1 MADNIKIIGNIV
13 GSTTVS
19 RYNTSDSNLIASQ
32 NIQENF
38 GQYADYIEYYIYD
51 TAGNLLNT
59 SYNYHNF
66 KLPTTN
72 GLKPGFQVS
81 SSNVNSMA
89 EAQVG
94 VISNYTQSI
103 SALPVIEIDPVSDL
117 QNIGFSSGEFKVQY
131 NFFNSK
137 ISSPTA
143 ELFIKEI
150 SSDRTEIRVGSTIL
164 TNDQIESGSLTLIN
178 EISGSSYFVD
188 YLINFG
194 NNTQS
199 TAINVALNKVDPNY
213 EILFKLYQP
222 LPLNITLKTTLW
234 VVKEKIIPYVFD
246 INLDKLVL
254 PPPPP
259 TLRGPNFD
267 ITIPNHNSIAT
278 SYQNYTN
285 LINNVQNIS
294 TSSYQQLLNLIQSQS
309 LDINVDYNNF
319 SNFGFFSSAR
329 SRLDNFYNKV
339 KQIEDY
345 KNNIAIYTA
354 LTSSRPNLITDLN
367 TATASI
373 NDLVS
378 HFDGFEYYLYFE
390 SGSSLTSSI
399 EYSVNPYPKSN
410 ATKPYLLYS
419 TGSSLVKSWYDFT
432 TSSADNYDNDNQ
444 NYIVNTLPSFI
455 KEDSNNAPYITFVNM
470 VGHYFDNIWIFLQA
484 VTDVNLAN
492 NNLEQGV
499 SKDLVYSVLQSL
511 GTKLYNQYGDSDNVS
526 FLIGNSGS
534 AYYTGSDTQAFTY
547 TGSYLNT
554 IPKKDLLAESYKRIY
569 HNLPLLLKTKG
580 TNYGLQTLIT
590 TFGITGSTLGV
601 KEYGGSLKSNTLNE
615 DNSDKIRIISN
626 TITGSVLSPYI
637 SLQTQP
643 TESNL
648 FRTND
653 LHYVDISFSPQEY
666 IDNYVSS
673 SIIAIS
679 SSWNIDDIIGDPS
692 YQYSSSY
699 SALNTQKQQYYSP
712 LSASVIP
719 FTGSAG
725 SGSIGATDYNSFIR
739 LIQFFDNSLF
749 KMIKDFIPAR
759 ANLSTGITI
768 SSPVLERN
776 KWVLANPSSTSQI
789 QENDSDISGPTIKT
803 EYNNLYSN
811 LTGSKVAYYTGEITG
826 SGINVYNYFVSG
838 NINPY
843 LVLTSSLTSA
853 DLNEFNHSKFNV
865 TLNNVSS
872 SRASLIRQKLEISGS
887 SGMLGK
893 GSHALLTTASL
904 QDSYEFLKTHQ
915 LSRYDG
921 VKLFSAKYN
930 DYTDGDTSY
939 GKTAVIDRN
948 SIKLGLF
955 SEIVANKFL
964 PKRNNAVLKYLVD
977 IDGNFTELNQR
988 NTHWQEVQNIFKIND
1003 TGSVSLFNDQLYS
1016 NQKVTNGEKLIFD
1029 SGYTYAPLLY
1039 FGTGSIDTKAYFE
1052 NIEDPSSYLI
1062 TAQNSGSS
1070 YFISGSSSNLF
1081 PIQSSTGKMF
1091 NLFNKETFDSDNVF
1105 TPGSS
1110 TATSASYTAS
1120 DSGDYKLISSFNLT
1134 LGIPSGGSGSYTF
1147 KLLKNGAAFS
1157 PAIENTQTFTII
1169 NAATASLYPYSPAT
1183 PQSVYVSAGYS
1194 HDDVVYRSGIES
1206 ISNKPILLGSTSHPA
1221 GTTFYEYYVPLY
1233 SIYTVGGFGNCSLNF
1248 VDFLGSEWYSL
1259 VDLGNTITGDA
1270 IPSCT
1275 NVFLYDVGL
1284 QLWSI
1289 PDFDTPAGTVTKTIS
1304 INKPQS
1310 DPITLTKND
1319 ILTLEFSQ
1327 SYVSVNGGGSVYTAS
1342 ITQGSLE
1349 ISSLATTTGY
1359 SSTSY
1364 PYFNSSSLSSSIAVG
1379 SGSNIITFNS
1389 ALSNFNNAGYQFVPN
1404 PLSGST
1410 SILYSISASYGDVD
1424 YQFNINPYDMVVTQL
1439 SDNSYVESRIL
1450 SSSISSSFL
1459 QIHLDSD
1466 MSSLFKTNIMSG
1478 SYQRF
1483 LLLKK
1488 VEDETNVHL
1497 SFTKRAGKTSY
1508 GFLIPEDI
1516 NQSILNNIDTITK
1529 EAKQKLLNDQSVIS
1543 GSL

>member
-13 GSTTVS
+13 SSTTIS

-32 NIQENF
+32 AIQESF
-38 GQYADYIEYYIYD
+38 GQYADYIEYYIYNA
-51 TAGNLLNT
+51 AGNLLNT

-81 SSNVNSMA
+81 SSNVSSMD
-89 EAQVG
+89 ETQVG
-94 VISNYTQSI
+94 IISNYTQSI

-164 TNDQIESGSLTLIN
+164 TNEQIESGSLTLIN

-194 NNTQS
+194 NNTQA

-234 VVKEKIIPYVFD
+234 VVKEKITPYVFD
-246 INLDKLVL
+246 INLDKLVI

-419 TGSSLVKSWYDFT
+419 TGSSLVKSWYNFT

-492 NNLEQGV
+492 NNLEKGV

-534 AYYTGSDTQAFTY
+534 AEFSNSDTQAFTS

-590 TFGITGSTLGV
+590 TFGITGSTLSV

-699 SALNTQKQQYYSP
+699 STLNTQKQQYYSP

-789 QENDSDISGPTIKT
+789 QENDGVISGPTIKT
-803 EYNNLYSN
+803 EYNTLYSN
-811 LTGSKVAYYTGEITG
+811 LTGSKAAYYTGEITG
-826 SGINVYNYFVSG
+826 SILNVYNYFISG

-853 DLNEFNHSKFNV
+853 GLNEFDHSKFNV
-865 TLNNVSS
+865 TLNNVSR
-872 SRASLIRQKLEISGS
+872 SRASLTRQKLEISGS

-893 GSHALLTTASL
+893 GSYALLTTASL

-930 DYTDGDTSY
+930 DYTSGDISF

-948 SIKLGLF
+948 SVKLGLF
-955 SEIVANKFL
+955 SEVVANKFL
-964 PKRNNAVLKYLVD
+964 PKRNNATLKYLVD
-977 IDGNFTELNQR
+977 IDGNLTELNLR
-988 NTHWQEVQNIFKIND
+988 NTHWPEIQNTFVSSD
-1003 TGSVSLFNDQLYS
+1003 TASVSLFNSQLYS
-1016 NQKVTNGEKLIFD
+1016 NQKTTNGDKPIFD
-1029 SGYTYAPLLY
+1029 SGYNYSPLLY
-1039 FGTGSIDTKAYFE
+1039 FSSSIPDPILSFQNQGDTSAFLAVAT
-1052 NIEDPSSYLI
+1052 NISSSY
-1062 TAQNSGSS
+1062 
-1070 YFISGSSSNLF
+1070 YISGSSINGFPLNGGFVSN
-1081 PIQSSTGKMF
+1081 IYNVETQDDG
-1091 NLFNKETFDSDNVF
+1091 NKF
-1105 TPGSS
+1105 TPGTLSTFPTYSVSETGYYQVGANISINLNSPISNNDVTWSLELYSGSVKLLESS
-1110 TATSASYTAS
+1110 QSVKLGGTATANCYSYECYAYYGGTLNWTDCDGTDQSLFMNPGTYYTIDCAREGS
-1120 DSGDYKLISSFNLT
+1120 VYGQGFSRRALCGRHQTTGNSFYTLS
-1134 LGIPSGGSGSYTF
+1134 LGIDKGYTNTDYLQLILNDQIYF
-1147 KLLKNGAAFS
+1147 KLKLV
-1157 PAIENTQTFTII
+1157 
-1169 NAATASLYPYSPAT
+1169 NATSNIFTASL
-1183 PQSVYVSAGYS
+1183 SAGNLSFGSLAQSTGYQN
-1194 HDDVVYRSGIES
+1194 IT
-1206 ISNKPILLGSTSHPA
+1206 GSTTYFHS
-1221 GTTFYEYYVPLY
+1221 
-1233 SIYTVGGFGNCSLNF
+1233 
-1248 VDFLGSEWYSL
+1248 
-1259 VDLGNTITGDA
+1259 
-1270 IPSCT
+1270 
-1275 NVFLYDVGL
+1275 
-1284 QLWSI
+1284 
-1289 PDFDTPAGTVTKTIS
+1289 
-1304 INKPQS
+1304 
-1310 DPITLTKND
+1310 
-1319 ILTLEFSQ
+1319 
-1327 SYVSVNGGGSVYTAS
+1327 AS
-1342 ITQGSLE
+1342 IAAATSSIVFNAA
-1349 ISSLATTTGY
+1349 ISSLY
-1359 SSTSY
+1359 
-1364 PYFNSSSLSSSIAVG
+1364 NSGNYL
-1379 SGSNIITFNS
+1379 
-1389 ALSNFNNAGYQFVPN
+1389 FVPN
-1404 PLSGST
+1404 PTTGSLN
-1410 SILYSISASYGDVD
+1410 SLYNIYGDVD
-1424 YQFNINPYDMVVTQL
+1424 NVFYPKKYDLIVIYLNDNSIIEFVINDISYSVLTGLLTINTNLPLSSALKTQL
-1439 SDNSYVESRIL
+1439 TTVSTP
-1450 SSSISSSFL
+1450 
-1459 QIHLDSD
+1459 QI
-1466 MSSLFKTNIMSG
+1466 K
-1478 SYQRF
+1478 RF
-1483 LLLKK
+1483 LLLSKIP
-1488 VEDETNVHL
+1488 DETNVIL
-1497 SFTKRAGKTSY
+1497 SFIKRDGKTSY
-1508 GFLIPEDI
+1508 GFLIPDDI
-1516 NQSILNNIDTITK
+1516 SQNVLSNIDTITK
-1529 EAKQKLLNDQSVIS
+1529 EVKQKLLNDQSVIS

>member
-13 GSTTVS
+13 GSTTIS

-32 NIQENF
+32 AIQESF

-51 TAGNLLNT
+51 AAGNLLNT
-59 SYNYHNF
+59 NYNYHSF
-66 KLPTTN
+66 KLPITN

-103 SALPVIEIDPVSDL
+103 STLPTIEIDPVSDL

-131 NFFNSK
+131 NFFNNK

-164 TNDQIESGSLTLIN
+164 TNEQIESGSLTLIN

-194 NNTQS
+194 NNIQA

-222 LPLNITLKTTLW
+222 LPLNIIPKTTLW
-234 VVKEKIIPYVFD
+234 VVKEKITPYVFD
-246 INLDKLVL
+246 INLDKLVI

-345 KNNIAIYTA
+345 KNNIAVYTA

-373 NDLVS
+373 NDLIS

-399 EYSVNPYPKSN
+399 EYSINPYPKSN
-410 ATKPYLLYS
+410 GTKPYLLYP
-419 TGSSLVKSWYDFT
+419 TGSSLVKNWYDFT
-432 TSSADNYDNDNQ
+432 TSSADDYDNDNQ

-492 NNLEQGV
+492 NNLEKGV

-534 AYYTGSDTQAFTY
+534 AEFSNSDTQAFTS

-653 LHYVDISFSPQEY
+653 LHYVDVSFSPQEY
-666 IDNYVSS
+666 IDNYISS
-673 SIIAIS
+673 SISSVS

-719 FTGSAG
+719 FTGSAN

-739 LIQFFDNSLF
+739 LIQYFDNSLF

-768 SSPVLERN
+768 NSPVLERN

-789 QENDSDISGPTIKT
+789 QENDGVVSGLTIKT

-811 LTGSKVAYYTGEITG
+811 LTGSKAAYYNGEITG
-826 SGINVYNYFVSG
+826 SILNVYNYFISG

-843 LVLTSSLTSA
+843 LVLTSSLTPA

-872 SRASLIRQKLEISGS
+872 SRVSLTRQKLEISGS

-930 DYTDGDTSY
+930 DYTDGDISF
-939 GKTAVIDRN
+939 GKAAVIDRN

-988 NTHWQEVQNIFKIND
+988 NTHWQEVQNIFKINN

-1016 NQKVTNGEKLIFD
+1016 NQKITNGEKLIFD
-1029 SGYTYAPLLY
+1029 SGYTYSPLLY
-1039 FGTGSIDTKAYFE
+1039 FGTGSIDTKVYFE

-1070 YFISGSSSNLF
+1070 YYITGSSSNLF
-1081 PIQSSTGKMF
+1081 PIQSSTGKIF
-1091 NLFNKETFDSDNVF
+1091 NLFNKEISDSDNVF
-1105 TPGSS
+1105 TPGNS
-1110 TATSASYTAS
+1110 TATSASYTAL
-1120 DSGDYKLISSFNLT
+1120 DSGDYKLIASFDLSLT
-1134 LGIPSGGSGSYTF
+1134 IPSGGSGSYTF

-1157 PAIENTQTFTII
+1157 PAIQDTQTITIL
-1169 NAATASLYPYSPAT
+1169 NETTASNSQTTLYTYQTVLYPT
-1183 PQSVYVSAGYS
+1183 TVT
-1194 HDDVVYRSGIES
+1194 
-1206 ISNKPILLGSTSHPA
+1206 SNKAIYLSGLSRPP
-1221 GTTFYEYYVPLY
+1221 GTTFIKWNAYFLTSSAYPPVPAC
-1233 SIYTVGGFGNCSLNF
+1233 TFGG
-1248 VDFLGSEWYSL
+1248 GSGEWYSL
-1259 VDLGNTITGDA
+1259 NNNGYIVTPID
-1270 IPSCT
+1270 C
-1275 NVFLYDVGL
+1275 
-1284 QLWSI
+1284 SI
-1289 PDFDTPAGTVTKTIS
+1289 ASVTSMFSFEDTVYQIEDFDTPTGTVTKTVS

-1310 DPITLTKND
+1310 NPITLTKND

-1327 SYVSVNGGGSVYTAS
+1327 SYVSVIGGGSIYTAS

-1359 SSTSY
+1359 SFTSY
-1364 PYFNSSSLSSSIAVG
+1364 PYFNSSSLSSSIAIG
-1379 SGSNIITFNS
+1379 SASNTITFTS

-1404 PLSGST
+1404 PLSGSI
-1410 SILYSISASYGDVD
+1410 SSLYSISASYGDVD
-1424 YQFNINPYDMVVTQL
+1424 YQFNINPYDMVVAQL

-1488 VEDETNVHL
+1488 IEDETNVHL
-1497 SFTKRAGKTSY
+1497 SFIKRAGKTSY

-1516 NQSILNNIDTITK
+1516 NQSILDNIDTITK

>member
-234 VVKEKIIPYVFD
+234 VVKEKITPYVFD

-419 TGSSLVKSWYDFT
+419 TGSSLVKSWYNFT

-455 KEDSNNAPYITFVNM
+455 KEDSNNAPYITFINM

-492 NNLEQGV
+492 NNLEKGV

-534 AYYTGSDTQAFTY
+534 AEFSNNDTQAFTS

-615 DNSDKIRIISN
+615 DNSNKIRIISN
-626 TITGSVLSPYI
+626 TITGSVLSPHI

-653 LHYVDISFSPQEY
+653 LHYVDVSFSPQEY

-679 SSWNIDDIIGDPS
+679 SSWNIDDIIGNPS

-699 SALNTQKQQYYSP
+699 SALETQKQQFYSP

-719 FTGSAG
+719 FTGSAN

-768 SSPVLERN
+768 NSPVLERN

-789 QENDSDISGPTIKT
+789 QENDGVVSGPTIKT

-811 LTGSKVAYYTGEITG
+811 LIGSKSAYYNGEITG

-843 LVLTSSLTSA
+843 LVLTSSLISA
-853 DLNEFNHSKFNV
+853 DLYAFNHSDFNV

-887 SGMLGK
+887 LGMLGK
-893 GSHALLTTASL
+893 GSYALLTTASL

-939 GKTAVIDRN
+939 GKTAVINRN

-1029 SGYTYAPLLY
+1029 SGYTYAPILY
-1039 FGTGSIDTKAYFE
+1039 FGTGSIDTKVYFE

-1091 NLFNKETFDSDNVF
+1091 NLFNKEISDSNNVF

-1110 TATSASYTAS
+1110 TATSASYTAL
-1120 DSGDYKLISSFNLT
+1120 DSGNYKLEASFDVSLA
-1134 LGIPSGGSGSYTF
+1134 IPLGGSGSYTL
-1147 KLLKNGAAFS
+1147 KLLKNGTAFS
-1157 PAIENTQTFTII
+1157 PVIEDTQPFSII
-1169 NAATASLYPYSPAT
+1169 NDATSSAANQTLFSFQSTLDNYIVYAT
-1183 PQSVYVSAGYS
+1183 
-1194 HDDVVYRSGIES
+1194 
-1206 ISNKPILLGSTSHPA
+1206 KPILM
-1221 GTTFYEYYVPLY
+1221 
-1233 SIYTVGGFGNCSLNF
+1233 GGNSYN
-1248 VDFLGSEWYSL
+1248 
-1259 VDLGNTITGDA
+1259 IGD
-1270 IPSCT
+1270 S
-1275 NVFLYDVGL
+1275 FLYWDEYFLTGSCNNLGGGANGRYSVPGVTANPPASCDPINPIYNEYVFSDYL
-1284 QLWSI
+1284 YRI
-1289 PDFDTPAGTVTKTIS
+1289 DDFNTPTGTVTKTVS

-1310 DPITLTKND
+1310 NPITLAKND

-1327 SYVSVNGGGSVYTAS
+1327 SYVSVIGGSSNYTAS

-1359 SSTSY
+1359 SFTSY
-1364 PYFNSSSLSSSIAVG
+1364 PYFNSSSLSSSIAAG
-1379 SGSNIITFNS
+1379 SGSNTITFTS
-1389 ALSNFNNAGYQFVPN
+1389 ALGNFNNAGYQFEPN

-1410 SILYSISASYGDVD
+1410 SMLYSISASYGDVD
-1424 YQFNINPYDMVVTQL
+1424 YQFNINPYDMVVAQL

-1483 LLLKK
+1483 LLLKR

>member
-32 NIQENF
+32 AIQESF

-51 TAGNLLNT
+51 AAGNLLNT
-59 SYNYHNF
+59 NYNYHNF
-66 KLPTTN
+66 KLPITN

-94 VISNYTQSI
+94 VISNYTQSV
-103 SALPVIEIDPVSDL
+103 STLPTIEIDPVSDL

-131 NFFNSK
+131 NFFNNK

-194 NNTQS
+194 NNTQA

-222 LPLNITLKTTLW
+222 LPLNITPKTTLW
-234 VVKEKIIPYVFD
+234 VVKEKITPYVFD
-246 INLDKLVL
+246 INLDKLVI

-345 KNNIAIYTA
+345 KNNIAVYTA

-373 NDLVS
+373 NDLIS

-399 EYSVNPYPKSN
+399 EYSINPYPKSN
-410 ATKPYLLYS
+410 GTKPYLLYS

-432 TSSADNYDNDNQ
+432 TSSADDYDNDNQ

-492 NNLEQGV
+492 NNLEKGI

-534 AYYTGSDTQAFTY
+534 AEFSNSDTQAFTS

-653 LHYVDISFSPQEY
+653 LHYVDVSFSPQEY
-666 IDNYVSS
+666 IDNYISS

-739 LIQFFDNSLF
+739 LIQYFDNSLF

-768 SSPVLERN
+768 NSPVLERN

-789 QENDSDISGPTIKT
+789 QENDGVISGPTIKT

-811 LTGSKVAYYTGEITG
+811 LTGSKAAYYTGEITG
-826 SGINVYNYFVSG
+826 SILNVYNYFISG
-838 NINPY
+838 NTNPY
-843 LVLTSSLTSA
+843 LVLTSSFSSA
-853 DLNEFNHSKFNV
+853 SLNEFNHSKFNV
-865 TLNNVSS
+865 TLNNVSR
-872 SRASLIRQKLEISGS
+872 SRASLTRQKLEISGS

-893 GSHALLTTASL
+893 GSYALLTTASL

-915 LSRYDG
+915 LSRYEG
-921 VKLFSAKYN
+921 SKVSSAKYN
-930 DYTDGDTSY
+930 SYTDGDTSY
-939 GKTAVIDRN
+939 GKTAAIDRN

-955 SEIVANKFL
+955 TEIVANKFL
-964 PKRNNAVLKYLVD
+964 PKRNNATLKYLVD

-988 NTHWQEVQNIFKIND
+988 NKHWQEVQNIFKINN

-1016 NQKVTNGEKLIFD
+1016 NQKTTNGEKLIFD
-1029 SGYTYAPLLY
+1029 SGYTYSPLLY
-1039 FGTGSIDTKAYFE
+1039 FGTGSTGGDTKIYFE

-1070 YFISGSSSNLF
+1070 YYITGSSSNLF
-1081 PIQSSTGKMF
+1081 PLQASTGKMF
-1091 NLFNKETFDSDNVF
+1091 NLFNKEISDSSNIF
-1105 TPGSS
+1105 TPGNS
-1110 TATSASYTAS
+1110 TATSASYTAL
-1120 DSGDYKLISSFNLT
+1120 DSGDYKLIASFDLS
-1134 LGIPSGGSGSYTF
+1134 LAIPLGGSGSYTL

-1157 PAIENTQTFTII
+1157 PAIENTQNFSIR
-1169 NAATASLYPYSPAT
+1169 NDATASLIGHDELVTY
-1183 PQSVYVSAGYS
+1183 QSALFPTTVVST
-1194 HDDVVYRSGIES
+1194 
-1206 ISNKPILLGSTSHPA
+1206 KPILMGGTSYPIGTSFTQWNSYFYTGSCSSF
-1221 GTTFYEYYVPLY
+1221 GEGSSNWY
-1233 SIYTVGGFGNCSLNF
+1233 SIPFTTYAGPMTCAPVEPAYNRFAFSN
-1248 VDFLGSEWYSL
+1248 
-1259 VDLGNTITGDA
+1259 
-1270 IPSCT
+1270 
-1275 NVFLYDVGL
+1275 FLYTID
-1284 QLWSI
+1284 
-1289 PDFDTPAGTVTKTIS
+1289 DFNTPTGIITKTVS

-1327 SYVSVNGGGSVYTAS
+1327 SYISVIGGGSVYTAS

-1359 SSTSY
+1359 SFTSY
-1364 PYFNSSSLSSSIAVG
+1364 PYFNSSSLSASIAVG
-1379 SGSNIITFNS
+1379 SGSNIITFTS
-1389 ALSNFNNAGYQFVPN
+1389 AISNFNNAGYQFVPN
-1404 PLSGST
+1404 PLSGSV
-1410 SILYSISASYGDVD
+1410 SSLYSISASYGDVD
-1424 YQFNINPYDMVVTQL
+1424 YQFNINPYDMVVAQL

-1450 SSSISSSFL
+1450 SSSISSSLL
-1459 QIHLDSD
+1459 QVYLDSD

-1497 SFTKRAGKTSY
+1497 SFTKRTGKTSY

-1529 EAKQKLLNDQSVIS
+1529 EAKQKLLNDQSVVS